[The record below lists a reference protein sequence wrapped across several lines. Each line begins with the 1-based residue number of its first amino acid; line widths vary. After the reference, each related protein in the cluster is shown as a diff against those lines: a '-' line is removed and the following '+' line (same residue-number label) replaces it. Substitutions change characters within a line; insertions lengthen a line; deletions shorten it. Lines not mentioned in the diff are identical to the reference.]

1 MLSNIKSYLF
11 GNSGNAEEDI
21 VTGSPIEFKEVED
34 EDWMIVDASGTK
46 GLENCE
52 NDDDLIVSEQL
63 FDDNDESLSENS
75 NNHNDDQGRL
85 RRRSN
90 SFKDIYHRQG
100 NFTPL
105 RELSPSNVMN
115 SLPHPSSSLALS
127 LSITKSHGAKSRS
140 PSRSSS
146 QCFMEESWFVTPP
159 PCFVAEPY
167 DTKPSS
173 LENLLIENPGLDLP
187 LYTIANTKKTSA
199 QLLTA
204 ALTTSSLH
212 CEESNKKKDDRRQN
226 LANIKPKAPSTTA
239 PAANKS
245 GQKKK
250 KSSNDNNNVV
260 HQFSRSSTLKPLKQL
275 LFNDV
280 VADRSSSNFIDNRIK
295 TDSQH
300 YHAMVTMTRTEEQL
314 VSDRKQR
321 RKSLIRDR
329 EDRKVMNALQSQ
341 LNCGQKSE
349 QILATQHL
357 KRNQLE
363 KQNKVQF
370 ELTSRKKRQ
379 RRADLNMKHSGA
391 NNNRKCCY

>member
-1 MLSNIKSYLF
+1 
-11 GNSGNAEEDI
+11 
-21 VTGSPIEFKEVED
+21 
-34 EDWMIVDASGTK
+34 
-46 GLENCE
+46 
-52 NDDDLIVSEQL
+52 
-63 FDDNDESLSENS
+63 
-75 NNHNDDQGRL
+75 
-85 RRRSN
+85 
-90 SFKDIYHRQG
+90 
-100 NFTPL
+100 
-105 RELSPSNVMN
+105 
-115 SLPHPSSSLALS
+115 
-127 LSITKSHGAKSRS
+127 
-140 PSRSSS
+140 
-146 QCFMEESWFVTPP
+146 MEESWFVTPP

-341 LNCGQKSE
+341 LNCGQK
-349 QILATQHL
+349 
-357 KRNQLE
+357 
-363 KQNKVQF
+363 V
-370 ELTSRKKRQ
+370 
-379 RRADLNMKHSGA
+379 
-391 NNNRKCCY
+391 